1 MFPGDANDERV
12 NGPLPIPRDGTVP
25 CQGKGTGNEG
35 EAGGV
40 ESLKNGPGK
49 EIALSKQV
57 RGELEKQTEVL
68 KQVLEDKEKE
78 IKTVKDQLRRAKED
92 AIWEY
97 HDSNALLAKLG
108 GSFANSFNDCFRQ
121 FKASFPDLNLSHV
134 SIDA

>member
-12 NGPLPIPRDGTVP
+12 NRTLPIPRDGTGP
-25 CQGKGTGNEG
+25 CQGKGTGNKG

-57 RGELEKQTEVL
+57 RGELEKQTKVL
-68 KQVLEDKEKE
+68 KQVLEEKEKK
-78 IKTVKDQLRRAKED
+78 IKTIKDQLRRAKEN
-92 AIWEY
+92 AIREY
-97 HDSNALLAKLG
+97 HDSNVLLAKLG
-108 GSFANSFNDCFRQ
+108 GSFANSFNDCFHQ
-121 FKASFPDLNLSHV
+121 VKASFPDLNLSHV